1 VGTPLFLALPENE
14 ALAVRLADGLQAEVA
29 VAEIR
34 RFPDGESYVRID
46 APIEG
51 RSIALVCTLDR
62 PDDKFLMLMFAAATA
77 RELGAASVGLVA
89 PYLCY
94 LRQDK
99 RFKPGEAVTSAVFA
113 RQVSS
118 AVDWLATIDP
128 HLHRFTSLEAVYT
141 IPALTLHAA
150 PSIAQWIATNVAN
163 PLLIGPDSESEQW
176 IREVAAKC
184 RAPYLVLEKRR
195 QGDRDVE
202 ISVPALDHWRG
213 YTPVLVDDI
222 ISSARTMI
230 ETASHIDSKK
240 PLVCIGVHGIFA
252 AGAYEG
258 LKAANARVVTTNT
271 IQHETN
277 AIDVVPLLAEG
288 IRSFF
293 DTPSAT

>member
-1 VGTPLFLALPENE
+1 MGTPLLLALPKNE
-14 ALAVRLADGLQAEVA
+14 ALAARLADGLQAEVA

-77 RELGAASVGLVA
+77 RELGATSVGLVA

-94 LRQDK
+94 LRQDR
-99 RFKPGEAVTSAVFA
+99 RFKPGEAMTSAIFA
-113 RQVSS
+113 RLVSS
-118 AVDWLATIDP
+118 AFDWLTTIDP
-128 HLHRFTSLEAVYT
+128 HLHRLASLEAVYT
-141 IPALTLHAA
+141 IPASTLHAA
-150 PSIAQWIATNVAN
+150 ASIAQWIATNVAN

-184 RAPYLVLEKRR
+184 RAPYIVLEKRR
-195 QGDRDVE
+195 QNDRNVE
-202 ISVPALDHWRG
+202 ISVPALDRWRG
-213 YTPVLVDDI
+213 HTPVLVDDI

-230 ETASHIDSKK
+230 ETASHIDLKK

-252 AGAYEG
+252 AGAYED
-258 LKAANARVVTTNT
+258 LKAANARVITTNT
-271 IQHETN
+271 IPHETN

-293 DTPSAT
+293 DTSSAT